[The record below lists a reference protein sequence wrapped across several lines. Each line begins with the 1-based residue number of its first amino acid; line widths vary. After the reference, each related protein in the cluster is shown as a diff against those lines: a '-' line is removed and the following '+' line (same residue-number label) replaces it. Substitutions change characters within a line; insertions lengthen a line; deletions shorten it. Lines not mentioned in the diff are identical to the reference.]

1 LHEPARVEAE
11 VPVIPVSRA
20 VRITPSLVLATLGP
34 YVGERVQAQL
44 FAVLPVSFFL
54 FLFQLV
60 ILQQGVADSLQISA
74 GLLSVILGL
83 MFFMEGLRLGLMPL
97 AGNIGATLP
106 AKAGLSLVLCF
117 AFVIGVAATLAEP
130 AIATLQAAGVNV
142 RPGETPLLFEM
153 LNRSTALLVGSVGV
167 GVGIATVLGVY
178 RFVRRWSLRVLLFP
192 SLALSLL
199 LTLVAAVNPATQSV
213 ISLAWDT
220 GAVTTGPV
228 TVPLVLALG
237 LGVTAVLGESET
249 GMSGFGIVTLASLWP
264 VATVL
269 ATCLAVFYT
278 GGYLSPSE
286 ASTPVGAQGPGGTS
300 PTLLGLFTT
309 SVQAA
314 VQAIIPLVALLYL
327 VQRFILREELRQV
340 DQIILGLVFCLLGLA
355 LFNLGL
361 LTGLVPLGQQV
372 GGNVPLAFAPPV
384 QLYGETLGRLLAIF
398 FGFLLGYGATL
409 AEPALNALGITVEEV
424 TAGAFKKWLL
434 MHAVAMGVGL
444 GLAAGIAKI
453 MFNWP
458 LEYLVLPAYLAL
470 ALLTLLSAE
479 EFVNIGWDS
488 AGVTTGPITVPLVLA
503 MGLGIG
509 MSVGVPE
516 GFGMLALASVGP
528 ILTVLLMG
536 LLVSGSRRQ
545 LVPEEA
551 A

>member
-1 LHEPARVEAE
+1 MHEPARVEAE